1 MKVPDYNVAVAAAGA
16 ADLVVRGDGESV
28 AGRGGRRQLR
38 LDARSGSGQ
47 IPDGQRAGLAA
58 DYQRPSIREDFT
70 GADVVIS
77 VLIGGE
83 NSLRSDKNGG
93 KTLSVDPSVHPL
105 VSPDS
110 PAGPWGSWFQA
121 G

>member
-1 MKVPDYNVAVAAAGA
+1 MKVPDHNVSVAAAGE
-16 ADLVVRGDGESV
+16 ADLVVGGDGERV

-58 DYQRPSIREDFT
+58 NDQRPSIREDFA

-77 VLIGGE
+77 VLIGRD
-83 NSLRSDKNGG
+83 N
-93 KTLSVDPSVHPL
+93 T
-105 VSPDS
+105 
-110 PAGPWGSWFQA
+110 
-121 G
+121 